1 MANICFNSIEIFGES
16 KAIKKIKSKYKDEIL
31 EDDIYSDGETEL
43 KFRYE
48 SRWAP
53 PIDWIQE
60 LSNFGVIVECIYD
73 ECGANM
79 CGKFAY
85 KNGDKVFEI
94 DFTYLEGMYNFV
106 EWCNFLEDEVMWR
119 LDNYEDVEEFIED
132 FPFVTDDEREELI
145 SIFNEANEYEKA
157 NF

>member
-53 PIDWIQE
+53 PIDLIQE

-85 KNGDKVFEI
+85 KNGEKVFEI

-119 LDNYEDVEEFIED
+119 LDNYEDVDEFMED